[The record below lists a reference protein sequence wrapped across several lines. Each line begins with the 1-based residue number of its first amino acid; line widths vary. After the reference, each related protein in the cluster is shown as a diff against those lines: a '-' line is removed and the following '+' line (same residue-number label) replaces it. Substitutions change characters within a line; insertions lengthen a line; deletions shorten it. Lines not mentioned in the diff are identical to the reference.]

1 LVEAEDLGSMSLL
14 ALMTTH
20 HCRQTW
26 RRNKEDIAG
35 NRPTIILSIRQRDMR
50 VESTVG
56 GACLCGWYFVRRSV
70 GCYCWVV
77 VVVEVGRWSHASSR

>member
-50 VESTVG
+50 VEYG
-56 GACLCGWYFVRRSV
+56 GWSVFMWLVFCAEIRGMLLLSSSGRSS
-70 GCYCWVV
+70 
-77 VVVEVGRWSHASSR
+77 GRWSHASSR